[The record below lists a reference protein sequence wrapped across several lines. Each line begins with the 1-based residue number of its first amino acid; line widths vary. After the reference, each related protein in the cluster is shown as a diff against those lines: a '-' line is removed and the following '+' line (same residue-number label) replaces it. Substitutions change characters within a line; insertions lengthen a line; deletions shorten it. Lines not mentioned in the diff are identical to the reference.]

1 MQMPKAYQTGGA
13 ANYGYGFPTAE
24 ELAAYDQ
31 QEADYYG
38 ITLDELRQFRHCL
51 LYTSDAADE

>member
-1 MQMPKAYQTGGA
+1 M
-13 ANYGYGFPTAE
+13 GFPFFTAE

-38 ITLDELRQFRHCL
+38 ITLDELRQF
-51 LYTSDAADE
+51 